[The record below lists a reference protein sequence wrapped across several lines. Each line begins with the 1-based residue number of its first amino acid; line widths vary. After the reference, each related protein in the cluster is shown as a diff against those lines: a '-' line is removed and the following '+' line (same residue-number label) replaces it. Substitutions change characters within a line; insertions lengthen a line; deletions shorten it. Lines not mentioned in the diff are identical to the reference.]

1 MRMYYDIKQSGERI
15 RQLRIKNGYTQEKL
29 AHNLNIDRSFYSRI
43 ESGQKG
49 CSVDLL
55 VRLSDCFQVSLDYLV
70 LGKTQETIDVKRLK
84 TQIEGLVVLLEDLKA
99 SL

>member
-1 MRMYYDIKQSGERI
+1 MYYDMKQSGERI
-15 RQLRIKNGYTQEKL
+15 RQLRIQNRYTQEEL
-29 AHNLNIDRSFYSRI
+29 ARILDIDRSYYSRI

-49 CSVDLL
+49 GSVDLF

-70 LGKTQETIDVKRLK
+70 LGKKQGDSGVEQLK
-84 TQIEGLVVLLEDLKA
+84 SQIEGLIAHLEKFKD

>member
-1 MRMYYDIKQSGERI
+1 MYYDMKQSGERI
-15 RQLRIKNGYTQEKL
+15 RQLRIQNRYTQEEL
-29 AHNLNIDRSFYSRI
+29 ARILDIDRSYYSRI

-49 CSVDLL
+49 GSVDLF

-70 LGKTQETIDVKRLK
+70 LGKKQSDSSVEQLK
-84 TQIEGLVVLLEDLKA
+84 SQIKGLIAHLEEFKD